1 MKKVSVVLT
10 IVLAGLLGAGSVWAH
25 DLIVGLSPYQEAK
38 RADAQVK
45 ATLQF
50 LTDTL
55 QPGQS
60 ALVIDAYHI
69 RTLGMFTV
77 PNKSVYRHAKA
88 KLQANRQ
95 VVGAMLNFAKT
106 ARTPQG
112 GTEPSIPG
120 AIRLPQALAFVGQNY
135 PAKGKAQVVL
145 LGSPL
150 FDDPAEH
157 GFSMSQGRIPGD
169 GHLTHGRAQTPYG
182 IKGQENLLA
191 QWNIHLGFPDESWR
205 RNDHHGYYVQRF
217 WTLHIEGQGGKLA
230 TFTGDLPTLWQRV
243 QSHASP
249 PAHTFTVE
257 DTDKLEMII
266 LKPRVVK
273 DTASIYERPITQ
285 TPLATE
291 HIHQAPNIEIG
302 LSWDCGG
309 CDLDLYAQNGHGEAA
324 LSFLNKETASG
335 VFYKD
340 MVRSPRAINGF
351 ETIAYQ
357 VPVNLAKLVLA
368 VNFYGGSAA
377 NGVRGELRLSLNG
390 QTYAKPFHVQASEGN
405 KGQGREETLNSRQA
419 ASAHW
424 LVINPLEVIGQPSD
438 GQALAQK

>member
-10 IVLAGLLGAGSVWAH
+10 MVLAGLLGAGSVWAH

-95 VVGAMLNFAKT
+95 VVGAMLNFAKA

-120 AIRLPQALAFVGQNY
+120 AIRLPQALTFIGQNY

-150 FDDPAEH
+150 FDDPAER
-157 GFSMSQGRIPGD
+157 GFSMGQGRIPGD

-182 IKGQENLLA
+182 IKGQETLLA
-191 QWNIHLGFPDESWR
+191 QWNIHLAFPDESWR
-205 RNDHHGYYVQRF
+205 RDDHHGYYVQRF

-257 DTDKLEMII
+257 DTDKLEMIT

-302 LSWDCGG
+302 LSWDCGE
-309 CDLDLYAQNGHGEAA
+309 CDLDLYAQNGSREAA

-340 MVRSPRAINGF
+340 MLRSPRAINGF

-368 VNFYGGSAA
+368 INFYGGSAA
-377 NGVRGELRLSLNG
+377 NGVRGELRLSLDG
-390 QTYAKPFHVQASEGN
+390 QTYAKPFHVPAQEGN
-405 KGQGREETLNSRQA
+405 KGQGREETLNTRQA

-438 GQALAQK
+438 GQAVAQK